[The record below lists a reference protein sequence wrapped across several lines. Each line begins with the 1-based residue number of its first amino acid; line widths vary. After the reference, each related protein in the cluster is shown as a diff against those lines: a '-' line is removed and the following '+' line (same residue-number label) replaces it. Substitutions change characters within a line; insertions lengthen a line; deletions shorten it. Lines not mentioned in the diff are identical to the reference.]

1 MTTDI
6 EERRAIVAFPP
17 RAFYSLYEAAARWG
31 CTLSDI
37 AGWASVGRFD
47 IATGIAPTRC
57 SEAVL
62 EGIVAV
68 PVQDILPMFLLN
80 GAGPAKQTLRR
91 IRMLNS
97 RDWLLITDT
106 DHKVKVTLDTLV
118 IMADAVLRFERE
130 CDVQRRPA
138 VSVSST
144 KKYDWDGMYIS
155 LIKRVHEQ
163 GVPESQNAWIGEV
176 QEWFV
181 RNSVTGEVPDERTIR
196 RRITPV
202 WKSLRDTCG

>member
-1 MTTDI
+1 M
-6 EERRAIVAFPP
+6 AFPP
-17 RAFYSLYEAAARWG
+17 RAFYTLHEAAARWG

-47 IATGIAPTRC
+47 IATGIAPTQC
-57 SEAVL
+57 GKEVL
-62 EGIVAV
+62 TDFVAV
-68 PVQDILPMFLLN
+68 PVAEILPMFLLN
-80 GAGPAKQTLRR
+80 GAGPTRKSLRR
-91 IRMLNS
+91 IRALNS
-97 RDWLLITDT
+97 KEWLRITDP
-106 DHKVKVTLDTLV
+106 DHRVEVTLDVLV
-118 IMADAVLRFERE
+118 IMADDVIRFERD

-144 KKYDWDGMYIS
+144 KRYDWDGMYIS

-202 WKSLRDTCG
+202 WKSLRDPC